1 MRTRVTLEAAVGGL
15 IVGLAV
21 VVPWMRGGY
30 LLLLDWV
37 SGPNQTLTP
46 GIYGLS
52 GSALDAMPFR
62 IATQVLREVFG
73 SSATAWLIILIFFP
87 LAAAGASVAAGG
99 NRWRR
104 LSAALFM
111 VCNPVVVDRV
121 RVGHVAFLLGMALLP
136 WLYAA
141 LLEARRQ
148 RKWFAVR
155 PALWF
160 ALAISVSPH
169 AAWLGIVVVLA
180 VAVLPRPSWRD
191 LVRSAQVTLSA
202 GLVYSY
208 ALVLWLTN
216 TPALRVTDADLE
228 AYATRAGPGGL
239 LPTVAT
245 LHGFWRTADV
255 DTVRDWLGPGF
266 GMLVT
271 VMLAVAVV
279 VGYTVLWKAEFD
291 RATPLIAVTV
301 VGLLLAAGVSGPAGG
316 VYRFAF
322 DNLPLFEAMRE
333 QQKWIA
339 LVLLGYA
346 VAFGVSVEWFAAR
359 VSDRSVLFA
368 LPLALA
374 PVVIAPTLVWGLGG
388 SISTS
393 RYPEGWS
400 QANARMGSGDG
411 LALFLPW
418 HAYQPFG
425 FSDDRTIATPANA
438 FFDRTAL
445 TSDAV
450 ELPGLRTDS
459 TSLRTAYVD
468 RLVADGG
475 GDAFGRLVAPLGVEY
490 VVLAKTSELP
500 DYGWVRRQPDLA
512 LVLDT
517 ATMAVYRVEA
527 RGTGRVVARRS
538 ATYEQTLQWAAAG
551 ELGTEAITPTGGVDG
566 GRSQAAGSLRK
577 LSATQWQVEAGS
589 SGWVVIP
596 EEYSDGWQVD
606 GVAGIPT
613 LAGTIAFDA
622 PGDALTVSYAPWRWL
637 LPATFASTAVLF
649 ALIVG
654 GLIEH
659 RRTWLRRRSSPP
671 SGR

>member
-1 MRTRVTLEAAVGGL
+1 MKTRVTLEAAVGGL

-99 NRWRR
+99 SRWRR
-104 LSAALFM
+104 LPAALFM

-148 RKWFAVR
+148 QKWFAVR

-160 ALAISVSPH
+160 ALSISVSPH
-169 AAWLGIVVVLA
+169 AAWLGAVLVLA
-180 VAVLPRPSWRD
+180 VAVLPKPSWRD
-191 LVRSAQVTLSA
+191 LVRSAQVTMSA

-266 GMLVT
+266 GL
-271 VMLAVAVV
+271 LVAVLLV
-279 VGYTVLWKAEFD
+279 CAMLVGYTALWKTEFD
-291 RATPLIAVTV
+291 RAIPLIAVTTI
-301 VGLLLAAGVSGPAGG
+301 GLLLAAGVSGPAGG
-316 VYRFAF
+316 AYRFAF
-322 DNLPLFEAMRE
+322 DSLPLFEAMRE

-346 VAFGVSVEWFAAR
+346 VAFGACVEWLAAR
-359 VSDRSVLFA
+359 MAQRSVLLA

-445 TSDAV
+445 ASDAV

-475 GDAFGRLVAPLGVEY
+475 GGAFGRLVAPLGVEY
-490 VVLAKTSELP
+490 VVLAKTSEMP
-500 DYGWVRRQPDLA
+500 DYSWVQRQPDLA

-517 ATMAVYRVEA
+517 ATVAVYRVQA

-551 ELGTEAITPTGGVDG
+551 ELGTEAITPGGDANG
-566 GRSQAAGSLRK
+566 PRSRAAGGLRK

-589 SGWVVIP
+589 PGWVVIP
-596 EEYSDGWQVD
+596 EEFSDGWQVD
-606 GVAGIPT
+606 GATGVPT
-613 LAGTIAFDA
+613 LAGTIAFES
-622 PGDALTVSYAPWRWL
+622 PGDALVVSYAPWRWL
-637 LPATFASTAVLF
+637 LPATLASAAVLF

-659 RRTWLRRRSSPP
+659 RRTWLRR
-671 SGR
+671 GR